1 MPLTKYKFSNAVNA
15 FFEMPTET
23 ATALLPKHL
32 QPLELRHDSSILA
45 VTAFHFTESMVG
57 DYHEAVLA
65 VIVPPMVKPGGVFP
79 KSAYFP
85 FLVGTSTKASREHA
99 IERWHLPHYMADIH
113 VDLVEKDGA
122 VDVLVHE
129 KDRPIVDFR
138 ITAHKWSIVDQLY
151 QCFMIDERE
160 ALQGRHAPARALHR
174 ARGGE
179 RHAQPPRSSHD
190 REAPRPS
197 DLDVS
202 FPRDVDEGRDAGL
215 RRAGN
220 DLMASCRGSLA

>member
-151 QCFMIDERE
+151 QCFMIDERKRYKVDMH
-160 ALQGRHAPARALHR
+160 LHGRFTEHEEESGTLNLHDHPMTEKL
-174 ARGGE
+174 RGQ
-179 RHAQPPRSSHD
+179 AISTYPF
-190 REAPRPS
+190 REMWMK
-197 DLDVS
+197 DGMQVFEEL
-202 FPRDVDEGRDAGL
+202 ETI
-215 RRAGN
+215 
-220 DLMASCRGSLA
+220 